1 MLRTLELEAAIRR
14 LFAGTDEL
22 NPVTE
27 DIVKCLN
34 LEALSQ
40 TIRHHEELVYAY
52 RADTCVD
59 SGCNYRGE
67 LLFPIPAT
75 LLLSM
80 PYVRATA
87 EGGISFERR
96 SELWILKDMTL
107 AVVSS
112 ARIRLCEGEFE
123 SDYRSLKTK
132 DLDLFPQVINLD
144 RNLLAM
150 RLAAMCDEYLDSPM
164 PTYEL

>member
-1 MLRTLELEAAIRR
+1 MRRTLELEIAIRR
-14 LFAGTDEL
+14 LFAGADEL

-40 TIRHHEELVYAY
+40 TIRHHEELVYVY
-52 RADTCVD
+52 RADTCAD

-123 SDYRSLKTK
+123 SDYRSLKAT
-132 DLDLFPQVINLD
+132 DPDLFPPGDQSGPGS
-144 RNLLAM
+144 ACH
-150 RLAAMCDEYLDSPM
+150 AARGHVRRISGFAHAHL
-164 PTYEL
+164 